1 MLGNMM
7 NGQLLISGLIE
18 HAEKYHS
25 DVEIVSRSVE
35 GHIHRYTYTDAAK
48 RSRKLANALTKL
60 GLKEGDTV
68 GTLAWN
74 TFRHFELYFG
84 VSGIGCVVNTVN
96 PRLFPEQLTYIINH
110 AENQYLFIDLSF
122 VELVESLQGELKGVK
137 GFVILTDRENMPDTK
152 LANTICYEELISDES
167 EDFQWPEFDENT
179 ASSLCYTS
187 GTTGNPK
194 GVLYS
199 HRSTILHA
207 WIVSSGN
214 VAKVSSS
221 SCILPVVP
229 MFHVN
234 AWGIPYAGAM
244 FGAKLVFPGPA
255 LDGASLFELIDNEK
269 PDLLMGVPTVW
280 LGLLQHLRETN
291 QTLDCVET
299 ALVGGSAAP
308 RAMIQE
314 FEEEHD
320 VFLMHGWGMTEMSP
334 LGTATSRTKE
344 MDNLDLE
351 KRYDLQQKQGK
362 AFFGVDMTIADDEG
376 NELPHDGIAFG
387 RLLVKGP
394 TIVERY
400 YKSNESAVDDKGWFD
415 TGDVAKI
422 HPEGYMEIVD
432 RSKDV
437 IKSGGEWISSIDL
450 ENAAVG
456 HPGIA
461 EACVIGVLHTK
472 WDERPLLLVVRAP
485 NQEPSKE
492 EINAFL
498 EDKVAKWWLPDDI
511 VFVEEL
517 PHTATGKLLKTGL
530 REDYKNHLIK
540 KLGEIMIGLVP
551 AEKLEDYVGQDIGS
565 SEWFEVDQDR
575 IDMFADATLDHQFI
589 HVDEEKATPL
599 FGSTIAHGFLSL
611 SLIPHLTSQA
621 VLAPE
626 NLKMVFNYGL
636 DKVRFINPVNVGCK
650 VRTHSKCVSVE
661 DKGDG
666 RYLMKTEVSM
676 EIEGVEKPAYIS

>member
-7 NGQLLISGLIE
+7 DNQLLISGVIE

-25 DVEIVSRSVE
+25 DAEIVSRTVE
-35 GHIHRYTYTDAAK
+35 GPIHRYTYSDAAK
-48 RSRKLANALTKL
+48 RSRKLANALENL
-60 GLKEGDTV
+60 GLEKGDTV

-110 AENQYLFIDLSF
+110 AENKYLFIDLTF
-122 VELVESLQGELKGVK
+122 VELVESLEESLEGVE
-137 GFVILTDRENMPDTK
+137 GFIVLTDKDNMPETK
-152 LANTICYEELISDES
+152 LKNVICYEELIKEES
-167 EDFQWPEFDENT
+167 EEFSWPDFDENT

-199 HRSTILHA
+199 HRSTILHT

-221 SCILPVVP
+221 SSILPVVP

-255 LDGASLFELIDNEK
+255 LDGASIYELIESEK

-280 LGLLQHLRETN
+280 LGLLQYLNEN
-291 QTLDCVET
+291 NKTLESVDT

-314 FEEEHD
+314 FEEKHN

-334 LGTATSRTKE
+334 LGTATVKTKQ
-344 MDNLDLE
+344 MDELDIE
-351 KRYDLQQKQGK
+351 ARYDLQQKQGK
-362 AFFGVDMTIADDEG
+362 AFFGVQMTIADDDG
-376 NELPHDGIAFG
+376 KELPHDGVAFG

-400 YKSNESAVDDKGWFD
+400 YKSENSARDENGWFD

-422 HPEGYMEIVD
+422 HPEGHMEIVD

-456 HPGIA
+456 HPGVA
-461 EACVIGVLHTK
+461 EACVIGVLHAK
-472 WDERPLLLVVRAP
+472 WDERPLLLIVKANNEDP
-485 NQEPSKE
+485 KKE
-492 EINAFL
+492 DINSFL

-511 VFVEEL
+511 VFVDEL
-517 PHTATGKLLKTGL
+517 PHTATGKLLKTDL
-530 REDYKNHLIK
+530 RDEYKEYLLNK
-540 KLGEIMIGLVP
+540 K
-551 AEKLEDYVGQDIGS
+551 
-565 SEWFEVDQDR
+565 
-575 IDMFADATLDHQFI
+575 
-589 HVDEEKATPL
+589 
-599 FGSTIAHGFLSL
+599 
-611 SLIPHLTSQA
+611 
-621 VLAPE
+621 
-626 NLKMVFNYGL
+626 
-636 DKVRFINPVNVGCK
+636 
-650 VRTHSKCVSVE
+650 
-661 DKGDG
+661 
-666 RYLMKTEVSM
+666 
-676 EIEGVEKPAYIS
+676 